1 MTTSDYEPSLRQIA
15 AADIRELCSDGPL
28 FPQAWH
34 ARIFA
39 LIVALVE
46 TGKIDWRVFQQRLV
60 EHLRAH
66 EDDNRHGDEITEH
79 YFEHWLQAAE
89 YTLVELGFMD
99 ASDVTTQIEHIRRTV
114 AAIKA
119 EQTTGRLGGI

>member
-46 TGKIDWRVFQQRLV
+46 TGKIDWRDFQQRLV
-60 EHLRAH
+60 EHLKAY
-66 EDDNRHGDEITEH
+66 EDDSRHGDEITAH
-79 YFEHWLQAAE
+79 YFEYWLEAAE
-89 YTLVELGFMD
+89 DTLVERGFIKLD
-99 ASDVTTQIEHIRRTV
+99 EIPGQVERIRETV
-114 AAIKA
+114 AAIRA
-119 EQTTGRLGGI
+119 EQTRR

>member
-1 MTTSDYEPSLRQIA
+1 MTTSDYEPSLRQVA
-15 AADIRELCSDGPL
+15 AADIRGLCSDGPL

-46 TGKIDWRVFQQRLV
+46 TGKIDWADFQQRLV
-60 EHLRAH
+60 EHLKSH
-66 EDDNRHGDEITEH
+66 EDDNRHGDEITGH

-89 YTLVELGFMD
+89 CTLVELGFMEV
-99 ASDVTTQIEHIRRTV
+99 SDVTAQIEHIRRTV

-119 EQTTGRLGGI
+119 EQTSGRLGSI